1 MDRRLPKLY
10 KDYGEYSNWRTLPFD
25 IDGLKPV
32 ERRVLLS
39 AYKIARQKLVKSRQV
54 DAYTIGHYHPH
65 GEVYGTIVQ
74 MVRQGYNCSNG

>member
-1 MDRRLPKLY
+1 MDQTLRRLY
-10 KDYGEYSNWRTLPFD
+10 KDYGEYSNYRNFPLD

-39 AYKIARQKLVKSRQV
+39 AYKIARAKFVKSRQV

-65 GEVYGTIVQ
+65 GECYGTIVQ
-74 MVRQGYNCSNG
+74 LVRQGFLIGK